1 MEKPTSSERP
11 PEALLRYIERGEPVV
26 YPTSTLP
33 ALGVK
38 PTKEGL
44 DALFKLKGRQEEQ
57 PVSLMSES
65 LEQVASLVEW
75 SEEVLELIEAFPR
88 GSLTIVLP
96 AAKVADSRLG
106 KNGIGIRL
114 AAHPLARSLLK
125 CTGPLTATSA
135 NRSGMNPL
143 SECSE
148 AAAELELPSDA
159 VWNGHCPGGLPSTVI
174 RIETNQMGGISE
186 PMVIR
191 GGLVSSTELNQWW
204 MMRN

>member
-1 MEKPTSSERP
+1 MEKMTSSERP

-44 DALFKLKGRQEEQ
+44 DALFKLKGRQEGQ

-65 LEQVASLVEW
+65 LEQVAGLVEW

-114 AAHPLARSLLK
+114 AAHPLARTLLK

-174 RIETNQMGGISE
+174 RIETNLMGGISE

>member
-1 MEKPTSSERP
+1 MEKTTSSERP

-44 DALFKLKGRQEEQ
+44 DALFKLKGRQEGQ

-65 LEQVASLVEW
+65 LEQVAGLVEW

-114 AAHPLARSLLK
+114 AAHPLARTLLK

-148 AAAELELPSDA
+148 AAAVLELPSDA

-174 RIETNQMGGISE
+174 RIETNLMGGISE

>member
-1 MEKPTSSERP
+1 MEKTTSSEPP

-44 DALFKLKGRQEEQ
+44 DALFKLKGRQEGQ

-65 LEQVASLVEW
+65 MEQVTDFVEW
-75 SEEVLELIEAFPR
+75 SEEVIKLIEAFPR

-114 AAHPLARSLLK
+114 AAHPQARTLLK
-125 CTGPLTATSA
+125 YAGPLTATSA
-135 NRSGMNPL
+135 NLSGIDPH

-148 AAAELELPSDA
+148 AAAELRLPSDA
-159 VWNGHCPGGLPSTVI
+159 VWEGPCPGGLPSTVI
-174 RIETNQMGGISE
+174 RVETNQMGSISE
-186 PMVIR
+186 PIVIR

>member
-1 MEKPTSSERP
+1 MEKTTSSERP

-44 DALFKLKGRQEEQ
+44 DALFKLKGRQEGQ

-65 LEQVASLVEW
+65 LEQVAGLVEW

-114 AAHPLARSLLK
+114 AAHPLARTLLK

-143 SECSE
+143 SECSK
-148 AAAELELPSDA
+148 AAAELDLPSDA

-174 RIETNQMGGISE
+174 RIETNLMGGISE